1 MTPQVLTLPDLP
13 FEGATST
20 SLSANEKQ
28 SVPYWRRSGGGEE
41 TVCPLL

>member
-28 SVPYWRRSGGGEE
+28 SVPYCEL
-41 TVCPLL
+41 TVTGSLLGRLP